1 MASIVAFKQGNGHL
15 TLVFSEWGWRSAIP
29 VVAFLTV
36 TGLKAAFMSPVA
48 LKANWAFYGIGARPD
63 GDHVASTQ
71 RWTLLRALILTTA
84 ILLIAKIIAPAVSP
98 GVRQMAAQLLV
109 AQGLCLLLID
119 VLFLQF
125 LSIPFTVPLVYSKRN
140 MGFLLAA
147 FLILFPPFILQAVDA
162 GRWIERSYWHF
173 PIAVLF
179 IAGAH
184 LALQSQ
190 QHRMIRERARLPENE
205 EADDFPQRL
214 GLSD

>member
-1 MASIVAFKQGNGHL
+1 L
-15 TLVFSEWGWRSAIP
+15 RSAIP

-48 LKANWAFYGIGARPD
+48 LKANWPFYGIGIRPD
-63 GDHVASTQ
+63 GNHIASTQ
-71 RWTLLRALILTTA
+71 RWTLLRALTLTLA
-84 ILLIAKIIAPAVSP
+84 VLLFAKIIVPAVFP

-125 LSIPFTVPLVYSKRN
+125 LSIPFTVPLVYSKGN
-140 MGFLLAA
+140 IGFLLAS
-147 FLILFPPFILQAVDA
+147 FLILFPPLILQVVDA
-162 GRWIERSYWHF
+162 GRWIERCYWHF

-190 QHRMIRERARLPENE
+190 QQRLIRERASLQENE
-205 EADDFPQRL
+205 DADDFPQRL
-214 GLSD
+214 GLAD